1 MCQILPDLWWLHSI
15 ELVLD
20 IGNKSKNWNKILF
33 LKVNVVSTSTYKL
46 VFMERIG
53 MHRKDK
59 IKFSSSSVI

>member
-1 MCQILPDLWWLHSI
+1 MCQILPDPWWLHSI

-20 IGNKSKNWNKILF
+20 IGNKSKNWDKISF

-53 MHRKDK
+53 MHHKDK
-59 IKFSSSSVI
+59 IKFLSSSVI